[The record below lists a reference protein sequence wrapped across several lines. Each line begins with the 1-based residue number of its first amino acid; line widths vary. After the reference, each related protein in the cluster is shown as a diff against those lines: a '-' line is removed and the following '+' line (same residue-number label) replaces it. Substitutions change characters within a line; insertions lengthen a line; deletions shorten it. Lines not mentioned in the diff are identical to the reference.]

1 MFGREIRTKVPEI
14 SKSEKSETLDSAL
27 ARDKR
32 NKEKMQQYSDNKNR
46 STPSAVSEG
55 DMVLLKQP
63 KSNKLSTSFDPNGYR
78 VVKRHG
84 SNVLLQRGNEPAIM
98 RNVSL
103 TRKIEDAGVE
113 QFTESNDE
121 EDEIEGQPVT
131 AEPAVTVNTRPARM
145 RRLESQLE
153 CRTL

>member
-1 MFGREIRTKVPEI
+1 
-14 SKSEKSETLDSAL
+14 
-27 ARDKR
+27 
-32 NKEKMQQYSDNKNR
+32 MQQYSDNKNR
-46 STPSAVSEG
+46 STPSTVSER

-84 SNVLLQRGNEPAIM
+84 SSVLLQRGNEPAIM

-103 TRKIEDAGVE
+103 TRKIENAGVE
-113 QFTESNDE
+113 HFTESSDE

-145 RRLESQLE
+145 RRPPARMQDFI
-153 CRTL
+153 T